1 MHIAH
6 RPKNICPLLWLR
18 VRKHRTANNEPRQPK
33 AKGFCLNHCKM
44 TPTETEILNAICE
57 PFEKEDLKNVMFA
70 KACNPNP
77 TPAQQRVTNGVLCL
91 WDEYLSETDID
102 NFCNVVDVM
111 ADYFLQNVN
120 NSYVLSP
127 FVTMDA
133 PQFVETKAFVSTF
146 LRNVSKLNLIYM
158 LEYDRQQAQ
167 RKESNGAKK

>member
-1 MHIAH
+1 
-6 RPKNICPLLWLR
+6 
-18 VRKHRTANNEPRQPK
+18 VRKYRTAYKLPRQPK
-33 AKGFCLNHCKM
+33 AKGFLSKKFVIM

-57 PFEKEDLKNVMFA
+57 PFEKEEFKKVMFA

-77 TPAQQRVTNGVLCL
+77 TPTQQRVTNGVLCL

-102 NFCNVVDVM
+102 NFCNVVDIM

-120 NSYVLSP
+120 NSYILSP

-133 PQFVETKAFVSTF
+133 PQFVNTKAFVSTF
-146 LRNVSKLNLIYM
+146 LRNVSKLNLLYM